1 MAYDQEEAMAAV
13 DTASLF
19 ATVIQEHL
27 ELRRRNAALEHEMPL
42 ERYMP
47 DDPFENHPLF
57 KTEEQARI
65 EDTMDGTQSIV
76 DEPTSLEWPAADTFP
91 GAPVVPEAGPAEEPS
106 AEEATAEAQPEEPA
120 EVSDEGLWS
129 RSRDFDWGD

>member
-1 MAYDQEEAMAAV
+1 MAIDHEDPPVE
-13 DTASLF
+13 TSSLF

-42 ERYMP
+42 EKYMP

-57 KTEEQARI
+57 KTEEQARV
-65 EDTMDGTQSIV
+65 EDTMDGTPTIV
-76 DEPTSLEWPAADTFP
+76 DEPTSHEWAAVSESAFPATP
-91 GAPVVPEAGPAEEPS
+91 PPEETEEEAEEES
-106 AEEATAEAQPEEPA
+106 AEA
-120 EVSDEGLWS
+120 SDETLWS